1 MRVFSVLYFHSVEIT
16 HSVHSVE
23 NRKFLSQA
31 FFAKIV
37 EKFREING
45 VKELL
50 SKMVLEMPQFRIF
63 RANLRK
69 FDLFGL
75 IEKGL
80 DY

>member
-1 MRVFSVLYFHSVEIT
+1 M
-16 HSVHSVE
+16 E

-31 FFAKIV
+31 LFAKIV

-50 SKMVLEMPQFRIF
+50 CKMVLEMPKFGIF
-63 RANLRK
+63 RANSRK

>member
-1 MRVFSVLYFHSVEIT
+1 MGCYLC
-16 HSVHSVE
+16 HSVE

-31 FFAKIV
+31 FLQKLL

-45 VKELL
+45 VKNLL
-50 SKMVLEMPQFRIF
+50 SKMVLEMHQFRIF
-63 RANLRK
+63 CANSRK